1 MQEEGEEIHADH
13 RTAKLSNVRTVY
25 FPQRKLS
32 LQITPPCESEQHY
45 EYSGRCCTKCE
56 PGKYMSAKCTG
67 TSESVCQPCGPNEY
81 MDVWNEED
89 KCLLHK
95 ICDQGKAL
103 KEVNPGNST
112 FQRQCACTTGY
123 HWNDDC
129 DCCQRNTIC
138 APGFGV
144 KHPVQQDKDTMCT
157 PCPAGY
163 FSKVASSTDECK
175 SWTNCTALGMAEIVP
190 GTDKSDTV
198 CAEWKMPEQPEDGTN
213 RILYVLIVILFF
225 VALIGIVIFIVY
237 YKNKG
242 KKLTADLQN
251 WANEVCSQIKG
262 TKEPPRDVFVTT
274 SITNTAAPQISE
286 EMCLLGP
293 AGYSPPGNTCCASGH
308 PLCMNGSPETAPY
321 EAAGNLQEFSVVSET
336 NDDHFPPIPMEDE
349 YMDKDLSTA
358 DYLSL
363 LSRPNSKTVSSFS
376 EPVEIGENESLNQC
390 FSGIGSTE
398 DVSLAQG
405 SNPSSEMD
413 GTHAAMDKH
422 LQKSCQHA
430 HSCPKE
436 IDSKDTDRFAAN
448 HDSEKI
454 CVRCGVSYRE
464 SPRKWSKSCCA
475 AVDSA
480 STSPETGSY
489 AQCSCGLHFLSAGQ
503 STLSSDHGMEDVSS
517 DGTDMKYQHT
527 KSTSGTNSSTSDLP
541 PASGNVTGNSN
552 STFIS
557 SGQVMNFKGD
567 IIVVYVSQNS
577 QEGAVA
583 TGITDENVGSPV
595 QEENLSRCETFAG
608 NTQQYK
614 EKCAEVHSMGCGGLQ
629 SAGTYERH
637 PSSPVVQEQSPAS
650 RGGTRCYSK
659 ALQPV
664 QEEGKLGHFS
674 EKVLN

>member
-1 MQEEGEEIHADH
+1 
-13 RTAKLSNVRTVY
+13 
-25 FPQRKLS
+25 LS

-56 PGKYMSAKCTG
+56 PGKYMSARCTS
-67 TSESVCQPCGPNEY
+67 TSDSVCQSCGPNEY

-103 KEVNPGNST
+103 REVNPGNST
-112 FQRQCACTTGY
+112 FQRQCACTMGY
-123 HWNDDC
+123 HWNEDC

-157 PCPAGY
+157 PCPRGY

-190 GTDKSDTV
+190 GTDKSDAV
-198 CAEWKMPEQPEDGTN
+198 CAERKMPAPSEDGTN

-225 VALIGIVIFIVY
+225 VALIGIVIFIIY

-262 TKEPPRDVFVTT
+262 TKEPPRDAFVTVNTTNATVPHT
-274 SITNTAAPQISE
+274 SE
-286 EMCLLGP
+286 GVCLLGP
-293 AGYSPPGNTCCASGH
+293 TGSPAPGNLCCTSGH
-308 PLCMNGSPETAPY
+308 TPCKNGSPGMVPC
-321 EAAGNLQEFSVVSET
+321 EAGGSLQEFSLLTET
-336 NDDHFPPIPMEDE
+336 GDNHFPPVPTEDE
-349 YMDKDLSTA
+349 YMDKDLNTT

-363 LSRPNSKTVSSFS
+363 LSRTASKTVSSFS
-376 EPVEIGENESLNQC
+376 EPMEAGENDSLNQY

-398 DVSLAQG
+398 DISVSQG
-405 SNPSSEMD
+405 SHPSSD
-413 GTHAAMDKH
+413 TGGAHTATDKL

-430 HSCPKE
+430 HSCLKE
-436 IDSKDTDRFAAN
+436 TGNKDTDRFATN
-448 HDSEKI
+448 YDSEKV
-454 CVRCGVSYRE
+454 CVRCGISYRE
-464 SPRKWSKSCCA
+464 SPRKWSKPCCA
-475 AVDSA
+475 AADSA

-489 AQCSCGLHFLSAGQ
+489 AHCTCGLNFLSAGQ
-503 STLSSDHGMEDVSS
+503 STLASDHGMKDASS
-517 DGTDMKYQHT
+517 DSTNMKYQNANR
-527 KSTSGTNSSTSDLP
+527 STSGTNSSTSDLP

-567 IIVVYVSQNS
+567 IIVVYLSQNS
-577 QEGAVA
+577 QEGATA
-583 TGITDENVGSPV
+583 SGPSEENVGSPV
-595 QEENLSRCETFAG
+595 QEENLIRCETFAG
-608 NTQQYK
+608 NAQHYK
-614 EKCAEVHSMGCGGLQ
+614 EKCAELQGACPAAGSGGPRQTTAPLAQ
-629 SAGTYERH
+629 ERG
-637 PSSPVVQEQSPAS
+637 PSCRGQAS
-650 RGGTRCYSK
+650 
-659 ALQPV
+659 QPV